1 MQGLGNL
8 LDMLGSADQAS
19 LRSLSQSVQNG
30 ERDAAALSDF
40 LGLLQSQLAE
50 LEEAGEIT
58 SGDTNALL
66 GDFLS
71 PAILSQTDMSAG
83 LSFRQQVTAVDDAAS
98 TTPLSLLYNQIFA
111 NANDQPVD
119 LGDVD
124 PAVLKLIDYD
134 RLAEDLAALQKLVTA
149 VSTNDGEPLTEE
161 ELLAILQSALSEE
174 GDGGELDTSLDIPL
188 TDSEASDSEAAQGNT
203 SDTDN
208 ALAATASQTQAETDT
223 DGETLDLDNLGRE
236 RQVADKRLADRLE
249 ARDARIA
256 ATEEGAEPEDGDGLD
271 VAATTTPVTPT
282 VTTGQAGSGPVNLNA
297 QAQLAS
303 VNGPDVHSG
312 NTGGR
317 SSGQGAF
324 GDSPFGPPSNQD
336 GLTNA
341 AQNAANLNNTQASF
355 QNMLAASTPSRA
367 PMSPATMQ
375 VNVHLRNAVT
385 QGQTQLRIQLQPA
398 TLGSVDVEL
407 TFDKEGSVRGKLIAD
422 RPETLDML
430 RHDSRTLEKSL
441 QDAGLQL
448 ESGGLEFSL
457 RDGGNAHGDS
467 SQANNSNNNG
477 TADGSIG
484 SDAEELVDLSG
495 SIEIITEDQV
505 DVRV

>member
-50 LEEAGEIT
+50 LEEAGEIA
-58 SGDTNALL
+58 SGDTNVLL
-66 GDFLS
+66 GEFLS
-71 PAILSQTDMSAG
+71 PAILSQTDLSSG
-83 LSFRQQVTAVDDAAS
+83 LSFRQQVTSADE

-111 NANDQPVD
+111 NANNQPVD
-119 LGDVD
+119 LGDID
-124 PAVLKLIDYD
+124 PGILKLIDYD

-161 ELLAILQSALSEE
+161 ELLAILQSALSEDSAGE
-174 GDGGELDTSLDIPL
+174 ELDTSLDISL
-188 TDSEASDSEAAQGNT
+188 TDGEASDG
-203 SDTDN
+203 DN
-208 ALAATASQTQAETDT
+208 ADDAQAAAAGSLTQAADA
-223 DGETLDLDNLGRE
+223 DGETLDPDSLGHE
-236 RQVADKRLADRLE
+236 RQVADKRLADRLQ

-271 VAATTTPVTPT
+271 VAATAMPVTPT
-282 VTTGQAGSGPVNLNA
+282 TTNGQAGTGPINLNA

-367 PMSPATMQ
+367 PMNPATMQ